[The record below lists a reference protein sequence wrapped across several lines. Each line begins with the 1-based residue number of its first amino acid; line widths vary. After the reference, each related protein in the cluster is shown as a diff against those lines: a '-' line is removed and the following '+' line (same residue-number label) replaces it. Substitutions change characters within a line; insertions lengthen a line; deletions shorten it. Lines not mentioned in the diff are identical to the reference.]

1 MTTVIHASHTRF
13 QESLDLVRQEVHT
26 TTAELEKLRTQ
37 RDDYESK
44 VNAQVQELTLMR
56 RALYEL
62 ESQHVKLRQQYEEEI
77 SRLRSQ
83 VSHSRAA
90 RPGSGKCSPVDMLL
104 AVKSTSDSRDNGRD
118 HVHLERERGA
128 PLLSR
133 VIDPEREFDRL
144 TDIRNPKRQRSR
156 ANLDESLTPILS
168 SPKHSSEA
176 TSLGMPGIPMG
187 VSPKMQTPSAEYI
200 VPRSIQTPG
209 NDWSVMYNPKAP
221 RLLDVTLLHT
231 LAHGS
236 VVCCVQFS
244 PDGKHVA
251 TGSNRS
257 ARIYDIK
264 TGQQKC
270 CLIDDTV
277 SGTSADLYIRSV
289 RFSPDG
295 KYLATGA
302 EDRKIRLWDIAKK
315 RICKIFEGHQ
325 QEIYSLDFSRDGKLI
340 ASGSGDRTA
349 RIWDLGG
356 KPPKVFTITDG
367 GAAATAS
374 NGINGSSRHH
384 PDEIGGGGGGGNND
398 GGGGGNM
405 PDSGVTSVAISH
417 DSRLVAAGSL
427 DAIVRVWD
435 IGSGQLL
442 ARLQGHTDSVYSV
455 AFSADGRGVISGSLD
470 KCLKYWDISA
480 IIHKLKMQGSN
491 TSSPIVVMQ
500 DGPPL
505 ERPMSV
511 PSAMNF
517 VGHKDYVLTVAV
529 SVDGNWVVSGSK
541 DRCVHFWDAQN
552 GYLQLSLQGHKNSVI
567 SLDLNP
573 TSGLLVTGSGD
584 CQARIWCY
592 SYRPH

>member
-1 MTTVIHASHTRF
+1 MTTTQIYSHRSLLHTTSDRPHQMTTVIHTSHTRF

-44 VNAQVQELTLMR
+44 VSAQVQELTLMR

-77 SRLRSQ
+77 GRLRSQ

-90 RPGSGKCSPVDMLL
+90 MPGSGKCSPVDMLL
-104 AVKSTSDSRDNGRD
+104 AVKSTSDSRDNERD

-128 PLLSR
+128 PQLSR

-168 SPKHSSEA
+168 SPA
-176 TSLGMPGIPMG
+176 TSLGMPGMPMG

-200 VPRSIQTPG
+200 VPRSLQTPG

-374 NGINGSSRHH
+374 NGVNG
-384 PDEIGGGGGGGNND
+384 N
-398 GGGGGNM
+398 
-405 PDSGVTSVAISH
+405 SGVTSVAISH
-417 DSRLVAAGSL
+417 DSRFVAAGSL

-435 IGSGQLL
+435 IESGQLL

-480 IIHKLKMQGSN
+480 IIQKLKMQGSN

-584 CQARIWCY
+584 CQARICK
-592 SYRPH
+592 